1 MSCDDRFRMLS
12 ADREGKCQIFSEYP
26 EVIRQISTILI
37 SGFVISWSSWSFVA
51 QNPTILMTC
60 THVSFPQWAS
70 SAASSQWDEHYT
82 FATLYR
88 NLQHYIDVSLPQRPI
103 MKITALNMR
112 FASWRTCHWLEAALD
127 AHRPQTGWDPRIS
140 SREYPLNI
148 WRISTRQIFNFRAQ
162 DNQQIADIGRCWI
175 SGGHLS
181 DGGYQADRQ
190 SVDIR
195 QMSDILQVEDIQWM
209 TYIPQMAN
217 IWQTFRNQIKP
228 NTITIKSHLLF

>member
-1 MSCDDRFRMLS
+1 
-12 ADREGKCQIFSEYP
+12 
-26 EVIRQISTILI
+26 
-37 SGFVISWSSWSFVA
+37 
-51 QNPTILMTC
+51 MTC

-209 TYIPQMAN
+209 TYIPQMAD

-228 NTITIKSHLLF
+228 NTITIKSHFLF